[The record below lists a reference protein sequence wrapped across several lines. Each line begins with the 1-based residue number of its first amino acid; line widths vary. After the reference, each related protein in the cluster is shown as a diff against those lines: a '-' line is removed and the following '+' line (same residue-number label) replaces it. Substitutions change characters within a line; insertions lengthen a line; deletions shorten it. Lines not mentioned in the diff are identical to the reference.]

1 MGREKFKF
9 NDFFIS
15 DLSFV
20 IQIISGNS
28 SNFHILLIYL
38 CRPLF
43 GKFPWIFVADVP
55 KIPNFLLFPQVRA
68 ERQEWKWKILTGKIR
83 KKTPKNAKSDGS
95 QIEVKFSQHPEGK
108 FCKSNY
114 LELEVN
120 PLYKGV

>member
-20 IQIISGNS
+20 IQIISGNN

-38 CRPLF
+38 CWPLF

-95 QIEVKFSQHPEGK
+95 
-108 FCKSNY
+108 
-114 LELEVN
+114 
-120 PLYKGV
+120 